1 MQRNT
6 TTQVLR
12 PVARQTV
19 AAAQIPE
26 SRLKIQTV
34 IELTGLSASTIRR
47 KTAEGKF
54 PAPIK
59 DGARCTR
66 WVAGQVTAWLRNS
79 GGRDAV

>member
-1 MQRNT
+1 MQHITTALGARTNT
-6 TTQVLR
+6 
-12 PVARQTV
+12 RQTV
-19 AAAQIPE
+19 AAALIPD

-47 KTAEGKF
+47 KTAEGRF

-66 WVAGQVTAWLRNS
+66 WVASSVTNWLRAGVS
-79 GGRDAV
+79 V